1 MSDDSALSAPHA
13 GPGFGPAIPSPAASV
28 ALRPLPRAGIRI
40 SSGLLH
46 DWQERNR
53 ATSLPLALRQ
63 LEVAGNLGNLRLV
76 IDGAGDGYQ
85 GPPFMDSDIYKT
97 LEAISWEL
105 ARHPSADLTDYAHEA
120 TALLERA
127 QRSDGYLN
135 SYIQVSGKPRYAN
148 LAYSHELYCAGH
160 LFQAAVAW
168 QRSLRAGGL
177 DPARDAGHDGEASDR
192 VPGVMQEENVFS
204 DAGLFGVGRR
214 FADHLVKEFLGT
226 QEGLDGHPIVET
238 ALVEL
243 YRETGHEPYLLLA
256 SQFIEQRGHGRIGDS
271 GFGSRYLQDHQPVRE
286 SKDLVGHAVRALY
299 LEAGVVDAAVETG
312 DAELLAGSVTRWED
326 MISAKM
332 CLTGSVG
339 SRHSGESFGDRFEL
353 PPDRAYNETC
363 ASIAS
368 FQWSWRLLLATGEA
382 KYADLMERVLY
393 NGFASGTSIEGHR
406 FFYVNPL
413 QRRADHFEGDD
424 PGRRRR
430 WYSCACCPP
439 NIMRL
444 VASLACYLAA
454 VAGDTLHIHHFTG
467 ASISTGLAG
476 GTFAVDMST
485 SYPWS
490 GAVTWKVTSAPAAE
504 CGLAIRIPGWSTS
517 LSFLLNGSPVATS
530 ARHGYL
536 IIRRHWQPGDVVTCD
551 FAALPRL
558 TYPGRRIDA
567 LRGTVAL
574 ERGPLV
580 YCFEQADQPDGLDLE
595 DIAVTPGE
603 LHDDEWPLPG
613 IGSTVRVTAEAVSLP
628 PAGDN
633 GLPYTEATAETAAG
647 EQVTATAIPY
657 FQWDNRDGRAMRV
670 WMPLRQPAAASQ
682 PVPAE
687 ARPADQAD

>member
-1 MSDDSALSAPHA
+1 MSDESAPRA
-13 GPGFGPAIPSPAASV
+13 PQAQPGFGPAIPSSSAAV
-28 ALRPLPRAGIRI
+28 TLHPLPRGAIRI

-53 ATSLPLALRQ
+53 ATSLPLAERQ
-63 LEVAGNLGNLRLV
+63 LETAGNLGNLRLV
-76 IDGAGDGYQ
+76 IDGAHEGYQ
-85 GPPFMDSDIYKT
+85 GPLFMDSDIYKT

-105 ARHPSADLTDYAHEA
+105 SRSPSAELAEFA
-120 TALLERA
+120 RGAIALLEKA
-127 QRSDGYLN
+127 QQPDGYLN
-135 SYIQVSGKPRYAN
+135 SYVQVTEKPRYAN

-160 LFQAAVAW
+160 LIQAAVAA
-168 QRSLRAGGL
+168 RRTLAGASNHAPQ
-177 DPARDAGHDGEASDR
+177 PAAGSGKE
-192 VPGVMQEENVFS
+192 PEGVLLEENGS
-204 DAGLFGVGRR
+204 GLFGVGRR

-226 QEGLDGHPIVET
+226 QDGLDGHPIVET

-243 YRETGHEPYLLLA
+243 YRETGYEPYLRLA
-256 SQFIEQRGHGRIGDS
+256 SQFVEQRGYGRIGDS

-286 SKDLVGHAVRALY
+286 STAIVGHAVRALY
-299 LEAGVVDAAVETG
+299 LEAGVVDVAVETG
-312 DAELLAGSVTRWED
+312 DTELLAGSLARWND
-326 MISAKM
+326 MVSGKT

-339 SRHSGESFGDRFEL
+339 SRHDGESFGDRFEL

-368 FQWSWRLLLATGEA
+368 FQWNWRLLLATGEA

-393 NGFASGTSIEGHR
+393 NGFASGTSIEGDR

-517 LSFLLNGSPVATS
+517 PSFLLNGSPVATS